1 MKKIIIKS
9 IVSTILLTAMVP
21 KTLLAFDFR
30 IISVPANDQR
40 ISIASITN
48 VIRNDAGNELVDIDE
63 QARLTSYTYQKLIQ
77 MKHAEGQPYTMAR
90 VVSQMN
96 DNTFRVHYFDAS
108 MLNASLFNN
117 CVDLGELSTYKDPAN
132 NMPIVELD
140 YFIIDTV
147 NIMPS
152 ADDDFFIINNINEA
166 QFTHSASFTD
176 LSPAEKYKLGTQLFH
191 GTNGKTRNIPHAI
204 RLFGEVATQKKNLRI
219 AVEAQVK
226 LGLIYYNGDDV
237 PQNNEFARRYLE
249 TAIAHQNHNPFQA
262 VAAKVALGL
271 IYYNGDGIRKDS
283 ATAIRYFMEV
293 IANPYVNPQQTALT
307 EVILGLIYYSG
318 DDIVPQNYA
327 RARQCFDAVI
337 ASPNRD
343 CCSTAIAQF
352 YLGFMHYNGD
362 GVYQNY
368 TIARQYFALV
378 IANQSHDS
386 HQAQAAQ
393 EMLNEIARSNA

>member
-1 MKKIIIKS
+1 MILQATMPGSLLAVDFKKIIG
-9 IVSTILLTAMVP
+9 L
-21 KTLLAFDFR
+21 
-30 IISVPANDQR
+30 PANNQR
-40 ISIASITN
+40 TPITSITN

-63 QARLTSYTYQKLIQ
+63 QARLTYYTYQKLIQ

-132 NMPIVELD
+132 N
-140 YFIIDTV
+140 
-147 NIMPS
+147 MPS

-343 CCSTAIAQF
+343 YCSTAIAQF